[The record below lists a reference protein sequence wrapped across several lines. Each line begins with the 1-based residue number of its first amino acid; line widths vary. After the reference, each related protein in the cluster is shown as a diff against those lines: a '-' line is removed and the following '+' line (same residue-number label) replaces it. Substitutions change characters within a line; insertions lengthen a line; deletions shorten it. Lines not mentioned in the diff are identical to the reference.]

1 MRKTMR
7 YAVLAAVIGGLLALP
22 GISAAGAA
30 EEGRRSYTD
39 TIDGARFRVEMP
51 ERWNG
56 TLLLYSHG
64 YYPPEFKPSGIR
76 LTNSDEAEGWLLD
89 HGYAL
94 AGSEFKDGGVGYQVE
109 NGLTDQLALLDWFG
123 THIGRPQRTISTGQS
138 MGSAIAVL
146 LAERHPSR
154 FDGVLP
160 MCSAYDPQGSFNATL
175 DLTYAIKTL
184 LAPGQDIDLVR
195 PRDPQASARALVL
208 AVQQALLTPQGRAR
222 IALTASLNNVT
233 GWYSA
238 HLPQPTDP
246 TERIRHQA
254 QWLQFAYSLGLGPQ
268 ARPDL
273 ERRAGGN
280 PSFNTG
286 IDYRDQFARSSQTA
300 LVRQAYAA
308 AGLDLATDLDALNAA
323 PRISADP
330 AAVAYL
336 YRYGVPEGTTPRP
349 VLTLHSVGDGGA
361 VPDQERAYAEQVA
374 RRGDPGKLRQ
384 LYVHRG
390 MHCSFSAA
398 DEVVALRALLGR
410 IDTGRW
416 PATDPAALNAQVSGF
431 APQYHLVLDLGT
443 FAKAPMPPAYADH
456 TPPSFLRPSR

>member
-1 MRKTMR
+1 MRNPMR
-7 YAVLAAVIGGLLALP
+7 YAVLAAVFSGLLTLP
-22 GISAAGAA
+22 GVSEAGTA
-30 EEGRRSYTD
+30 EDGRRTYTD
-39 TIDGARFRVEMP
+39 SIDGARFRVEMP

-64 YYPPEFKPSGIR
+64 YYPPAFKPDGIR

-94 AGSEFKDGGVGYQVE
+94 AGSEFKGDGVGYQVE
-109 NGLTDQLALLDWFG
+109 NGLTDQIALLDWFSG
-123 THIGRPQRTISTGQS
+123 HIGQPRHTISTGQS
-138 MGSAIAVL
+138 LGSAIAVL

-154 FDGVLP
+154 LDGVMS
-160 MCSAYDPQGSFNATL
+160 MCSAYDPQGSFHATL

-195 PRDPQASARALVL
+195 PRDPEGSGRALVL
-208 AVQQALLTPQGRAR
+208 AVQQAMLTPQGRAR

-238 HLPQPTDP
+238 HLPEPTDP

-254 QWLQFAYSLGLGPQ
+254 QWLQFAYSLGLGPS

-273 ERRAGGN
+273 ERKAGGN
-280 PSFNTG
+280 PSSNTG

-308 AGLDLATDLDALNAA
+308 AGLDLHTDLDALNAA

-330 AAVAYL
+330 EAVTYM
-336 YRYGVPEGTTPRP
+336 YRYGVPKGSTPRP
-349 VLTLHSVGDGGA
+349 VITLHSVGDGGA
-361 VPDQERAYAEQVA
+361 VPDQERAYAELVA
-374 RRGDPGKLRQ
+374 RAGDPAQLRQ

-398 DEVVALRALLGR
+398 DEIVTLRALLAR
-410 IDTGRW
+410 IDTGKW
-416 PATDPAALNAQVSGF
+416 PAIDPAQLNAAVSGF

-443 FAKAPMPPAYADH
+443 FAKAPMPPAFTDH
-456 TPPSFLRPSR
+456 TPPHFLRPSR